1 MTTPDDFLAA
11 HGFARAARRPLPGD
25 AGARRYTRL
34 SGGPAPALLVECPPG
49 DESLPA
55 FLRLAAHLRAHGLRA
70 PAILAADASRG
81 LALVEDLGART
92 MADALDAG
100 SDPAP
105 LYAEAGKTLARFH
118 ACPIPEGTPEWDAE
132 RMAEA
137 AAATFLDWW
146 WPAAFG
152 APPADTTRAAFRS
165 AMAETLAPFA
175 DAPRVLTHRDHFP
188 ANLVPG
194 EDGGAMGVIDF
205 QDAAR
210 GHPAYDLVSL
220 VEDARRDV
228 AAEAR
233 EAALRGYGGARMEA
247 AMAAMGAQRHLRVA
261 ALWVRLAK
269 RDSKPRYLAHG
280 PRCWALLARSLEH
293 EAAAPLARFLG
304 AQVPERLRCNP
315 PC

>member
-1 MTTPDDFLAA
+1 MTAEGFLAA
-11 HGFARAARRPLPGD
+11 HGFARAAREALPGD

-34 SGGPAPALLVECPPG
+34 RGGPSPALLVECPG
-49 DESLPA
+49 ADTSLPA
-55 FLRLAAHLRAHGLRA
+55 FLRLAAHLRGHGLRA
-70 PAILAADASRG
+70 PAILASDPDRG

-92 MADALDAG
+92 MAEALDAG
-100 SDPAP
+100 ADPEP
-105 LYAEAGKTLARFH
+105 LYAAAGASLARFH
-118 ACPIPEGTPEWDAE
+118 ACPVPDGTPDWDAG
-132 RMAEA
+132 RMTEA

-152 APPADTTRAAFRS
+152 APPAEAVRAAFRD
-165 AMAETLAPFA
+165 AMTQSLVPFA
-175 DAPRVLTHRDHFP
+175 APRVLTHRDHFP

-194 EDGGAMGVIDF
+194 QDDGAMGVIDF

-228 AAEAR
+228 APAAR
-233 EAALRGYGGARMEA
+233 AAAVRGYGREVPGAA
-247 AMAAMGAQRHLRVA
+247 LAAMGAQRHLRVA

-269 RDSKPRYLAHG
+269 RDGKPRYLAHG

-293 EAAAPLARFLG
+293 EAVRPLARFLDMH
-304 AQVPERLRCNP
+304 VPGRLRCNP